1 MAEHS
6 LLYSSATDDCGL
18 TFLFVW
24 NDVASTKLFGLGYF
38 ELEQESSLED

>member
-18 TFLFVW
+18 TFLW